1 MCFRVKL
8 HDTINSS
15 VPTLPRISKPG
26 QHLKWDDYLDKVYTK
41 RWRVSNKTFDL
52 NTFEWFYWDSPLD
65 SILKPK
71 KVFIYDQVR
80 FNEAWIMPPVIPKQL
95 QNWEKNTCKYPP
107 EGLYNKI
114 GFFVRRKRKKDISLE
129 VLRFKYGEINQ
140 TWFYNLR
147 GSGIF
152 LRAKQK
158 FSTSNYHHA
167 FDLREYIV
175 PTYLSRDT
183 TCANLSFQ
191 TIAEETCDCD
201 DSLDYLNC
209 M

>member
-8 HDTINSS
+8 HNTINSS

-26 QHLKWDDYLDKVYTK
+26 
-41 RWRVSNKTFDL
+41 
-52 NTFEWFYWDSPLD
+52 
-65 SILKPK
+65 
-71 KVFIYDQVR
+71 
-80 FNEAWIMPPVIPKQL
+80 
-95 QNWEKNTCKYPP
+95 
-107 EGLYNKI
+107 
-114 GFFVRRKRKKDISLE
+114 
-129 VLRFKYGEINQ
+129 
-140 TWFYNLR
+140 
-147 GSGIF
+147 
-152 LRAKQK
+152 
-158 FSTSNYHHA
+158 HHA